1 MSSAIRWSR
10 WRAPKVPRS
19 VLPSKPCMRPRRV
32 PRSTSSP
39 RIAVRCAMAAASNP
53 NAVTFTP
60 TCWSA
65 KTSFAKKPCH
75 ARKAKTEFR
84 QPLNTIA
91 ASAQTAIRFMAH
103 VARRAE
109 KHRVF
114 ADVDRKIANSLK
126 RAKNENQVQV
136 VLAATFGLFNA

>member
-1 MSSAIRWSR
+1 
-10 WRAPKVPRS
+10 
-19 VLPSKPCMRPRRV
+19 
-32 PRSTSSP
+32 
-39 RIAVRCAMAAASNP
+39 
-53 NAVTFTP
+53 
-60 TCWSA
+60 
-65 KTSFAKKPCH
+65 
-75 ARKAKTEFR
+75 
-84 QPLNTIA
+84 
-91 ASAQTAIRFMAH
+91 MAH